1 MEKSVIVL
9 GLGRFGSAVAK
20 KSFDLGCYVTAVDKD
35 YEKVEKVSTYVTNS
49 IQADITDED
58 ALKQI
63 GVKDYDVAI
72 IATGSDLEASIEAT
86 LICKDN
92 NLEKIIA
99 KAANQ
104 AHARILKKIGADQI
118 VYPELDTGDRL
129 ARSIAGS
136 NVLEMIQFSD
146 DFSLIQIKAHKK
158 WLGKSLIDLD
168 FRNKYKMNVVAIE
181 RDGLMHMPD
190 ETNWVLEEDDELLLM
205 GYNEDAKAIEDVE
218 D

>member
-20 KSFDLGCYVTAVDKD
+20 KLFDLGCYVTAVDKD

-86 LICKDN
+86 LICKDHN
-92 NLEKIIA
+92 IEKIIA

-104 AHARILKKIGADQI
+104 SHARILKKIGANQI

-190 ETNWVLEEDDELLLM
+190 ETNWVLEEEDELLLM